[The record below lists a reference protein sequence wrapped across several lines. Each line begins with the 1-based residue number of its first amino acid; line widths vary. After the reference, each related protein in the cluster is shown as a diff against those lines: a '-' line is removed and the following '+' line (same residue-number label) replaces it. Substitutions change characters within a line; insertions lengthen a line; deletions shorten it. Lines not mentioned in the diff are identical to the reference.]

1 MHLEVKAERMT
12 PTSEV
17 DEYIIHLNNELR
29 GIIVKKKII
38 IMILEDYMLKLLI
51 EHNYNLL
58 ENDGGE
64 NYQPIRSW

>member
-38 IMILEDYMLKLLI
+38 IMILEDYMLKFLI
-51 EHNYNLL
+51 EHNYRLL